1 MQFFR
6 FTFLK
11 RSWQDD
17 KKPLAKHLAFMAS
30 LGRDPQSS
38 QAPPSSA
45 PPQAARGTSNKLL
58 LLLFPEGTLVS
69 KLTRP
74 TSKKYADREGITDC
88 TNLLLPRSTGLLF
101 CLRSLAADVPD
112 LKLVVSAAME
122 TCDVRSD
129 CYCSL

>member
-11 RSWQDD
+11 RNWQSD

-30 LGRDPQSS
+30 LGHTESKSPQA
-38 QAPPSSA
+38 APPSA
-45 PPQAARGTSNKLL
+45 TRGVANKILL
-58 LLLFPEGTLVS
+58 LIYPEGTLVS
-69 KLTRP
+69 VLTRP
-74 TSKKYADREGITDC
+74 TSKKFADKVGIEDC

-112 LKLVVSAAME
+112 LQLVVSWPTRIKKKGLVAVE
-122 TCDVRSD
+122 D
-129 CYCSL
+129 L